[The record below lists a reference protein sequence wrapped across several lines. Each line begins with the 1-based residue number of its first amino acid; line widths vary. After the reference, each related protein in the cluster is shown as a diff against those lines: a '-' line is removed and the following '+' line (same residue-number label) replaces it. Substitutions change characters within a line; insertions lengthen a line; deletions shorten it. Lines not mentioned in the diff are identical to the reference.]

1 MILITMSSTCSMY
14 LNNSCHYSDSF
25 PAYIF
30 WQCSNMDLMNDGS
43 LQINALLWLL
53 WLLSQIWLSFHVFT
67 SSCAKCDRLAS
78 TDKLFLKPVYESLIL
93 GKCLDIG
100 HIIVMLRFI
109 DGKVDF
115 TLLSTRIYFS
125 STFNIATY
133 ICTYISKFILMY
145 SRSIAVVQQNQR
157 SYMP

>member
-1 MILITMSSTCSMY
+1 MGKILDIRITNNWILLKSYLSRFAIPLTLSVPMILITMSSTCSMY

-93 GKCLDIG
+93 GKLIS
-100 HIIVMLRFI
+100 H
-109 DGKVDF
+109 DF
-115 TLLSTRIYFS
+115 SL
-125 STFNIATY
+125 
-133 ICTYISKFILMY
+133 
-145 SRSIAVVQQNQR
+145 
-157 SYMP
+157 